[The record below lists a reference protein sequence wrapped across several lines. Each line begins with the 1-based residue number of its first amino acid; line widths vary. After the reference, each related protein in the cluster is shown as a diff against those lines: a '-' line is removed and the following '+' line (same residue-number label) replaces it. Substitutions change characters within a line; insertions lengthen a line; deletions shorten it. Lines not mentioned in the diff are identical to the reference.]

1 MTAEPS
7 ARVWQQAVRLSA
19 GESLIEGPLK
29 GYHHETY
36 AFPLPHPAG
45 GAGTVRWKCREPRK
59 GILRFDRRFFDSEGA
74 LVHALAGHVTSVP
87 ETMEVDDVGLQR
99 FIEGSTLAWYGGPG
113 SAVAEAHVA
122 QIERLFRELAAVPE
136 SALLAHTRDP
146 SAGEVADGDCG
157 SFAERLIRFTQERVH
172 QVHWPVYG
180 GLFAELGVPEEG
192 PARLVE
198 ETRSFS
204 RRPFCL
210 LHGDLHR
217 DNFIV
222 DGDGRLWTIDWE
234 LAMFGDP
241 LYDLATHLHL
251 MDYPPEQ
258 EADVARRW
266 RRAVEE
272 ARPGSSHGWR
282 ADLPYLLRYKRAQ
295 SVCTD
300 VIRAALGVPP
310 GGGDRSA
317 LRRTSRRLQKV
328 LARGRPALGAAE
340 PPDVRGIMAALER
353 FSGSAP

>member
-19 GESLIEGPLK
+19 GEALIEGPLK

-45 GAGTVRWKCREPRK
+45 GAGTVRWKCREPRE

-74 LVHALAGHVTSVP
+74 LLRALAGRVTSVP
-87 ETMEVDDVGLQR
+87 EIIEVDDIGLQR
-99 FIEGSTLAWYGGPG
+99 FIEGATLAWYGRPG

-122 QIERLFRELAAVPE
+122 QIERLFRELATVPAA
-136 SALLAHTRDP
+136 ALPADGPDP
-146 SAGEVADGDCG
+146 KAGGVADGDCG
-157 SFAERLIRFTQERVH
+157 AFAEGLIRFTEERVH
-172 QVHWPVYG
+172 QAYRPLYG
-180 GLFAELGVPEEG
+180 RLFAELGVPEG
-192 PARLVE
+192 GTARLTE
-198 ETRSFS
+198 GTRSFS

-217 DNFIV
+217 ENFIV

-251 MDYPPEQ
+251 MGYPPEQ

-266 RRAVEE
+266 RDAVEGV
-272 ARPGSSHGWR
+272 RPGSSYGWR
-282 ADLPYLLRYKRAQ
+282 RDLPWLLEYKRAQ
-295 SVCTD
+295 SVYTD
-300 VIRAALGVPP
+300 VIRAALGV
-310 GGGDRSA
+310 
-317 LRRTSRRLQKV
+317 
-328 LARGRPALGAAE
+328 ARGDADGPAMRRASRKLRTVLVRGRSALGAAE
-340 PPDVRGIMAALER
+340 PPDVRRIMGALRR
-353 FSGSAP
+353 FSRSAP